1 MSKITM
7 TEVYRV
13 LWDSDRV
20 RVARTEGKEAVLMR
34 FEDFEDLMGR
44 NDFIASSDTAKKKWR
59 LAITDEVIVPQSA
72 ATYGR
77 AAIMLE
83 NLAMCIHEPYR
94 VCVSCVC
101 VSEGLNTT
109 SKGAAQ

>member
-13 LWDSDRV
+13 LWNSDRV
-20 RVARTEGKEAVLMR
+20 RVARTEGKEAAMMR
-34 FEDFEDLMGR
+34 FDEFESIMGR
-44 NDFIASSDTAKKKWR
+44 DDFIVSPETAKKKWK
-59 LAITDEVIVPQSA
+59 LAIEDQVVSPFSM
-72 ATYGR
+72 TYGQ

-83 NLAMCIHEPYR
+83 NLAVKLHEPYR